1 MTKVFRFAPGVIL
14 LLYIA
19 LKVAPHIHRVFPPA
33 LNNPDV
39 PSPEVQRM
47 LGDVRATISE
57 HPDAAKQFRDMYT
70 GMSVVVGSD
79 EVVLRTTDD
88 VRRAHENAGALAIQ
102 AGKIPRIPGY
112 AEAVNEYLIQRIG
125 TDNLPL
131 DRGKREQIAGAFKEL
146 AWAME

>member
-1 MTKVFRFAPGVIL
+1 
-14 LLYIA
+14 
-19 LKVAPHIHRVFPPA
+19 
-33 LNNPDV
+33 
-39 PSPEVQRM
+39 
-47 LGDVRATISE
+47 
-57 HPDAAKQFRDMYT
+57 
-70 GMSVVVGSD
+70 MSVVVGSD